1 MPYVYM
7 LRCSDGSYY
16 VGSTRDLDRRMTE
29 HSSGKGS
36 IYTSRRMPVELVWA
50 EEYDSVADAYAMEKK
65 IQGWSRAKRE
75 ALIRGD
81 WRDVH
86 RNTGNR
92 RQLTKKRADGK
103 L

>member
-1 MPYVYM
+1 MPHVYM
-7 LRCSDGSYY
+7 LRCADGSYY
-16 VGSTRDLDRRMTE
+16 VGSTRDLDQRMAQ
-29 HSSGKGS
+29 HWSGKGAK
-36 IYTSRRMPVELVWA
+36 YTSTRLPVELVWA

-81 WRDVH
+81 WDGVH

-92 RQLTKKRADGK
+92 RQLRRKRGSG
-103 L
+103 